1 MGMLFNRA
9 RMPHNE
15 DDMTD
20 TLPIDAVLPQITETL
35 GRAGRLVLEAPPGAG
50 KTTRV
55 PLALR
60 DAGFAETGRI
70 ILLEPRRLAARAAAT
85 RMAETLGQSVGQT
98 VGLRMR
104 GVTETSAATQIEVV
118 TEGIL
123 TRMIQ
128 SDPELSGVS
137 CVIFDEFHERSLNAD
152 MGLALCL
159 DCAAALREDLAIV
172 VMSAT
177 LDAGPIAA
185 HINAPI
191 IQSQGR
197 SYPVDVTY
205 LTTPPPPKARIEH
218 SVTQAVLEILPK
230 TEGAVLVFLPGE
242 AEIKRSVALLHDA
255 LGESVALRPLYG
267 ALPYA
272 EQRRAITPDPTRRK
286 IVLATSIA
294 ETSLTISDVRVV
306 IDSGL
311 TRRARFDPASQMSR
325 LMTERVSRAEA
336 DQRAGRAGRV
346 AAGTALRLWTKGAHG
361 ALSAH
366 RPAEIDVADLT
377 GFVLERA
384 AWTGHARGDLPL
396 LSPPPKGT
404 EAEAIHLLT
413 QLGALSAQGKPTPH
427 ATALVSMPLHPR
439 LAHVMSQLGAAAAPI
454 CALLSAPDPLRR
466 QAQSVDGLLRL
477 KALAAPTG
485 HSLREIAQEAKRL
498 KARAPKTPPAQ
509 MLSPA
514 HAAAL
519 AYPDQIAMRRAPHSE
534 RYILSGGKGAILSSE
549 DALNAAPFLVVTDHD
564 GHPREA
570 KVRMA
575 FALSEDELREIFADD
590 IAWHHICAYAP
601 RHRKLETF
609 EEERL
614 GALIL
619 TRRPWHTAPAEAKA
633 RAMLEA
639 IEDLGL
645 PWSRSS
651 TLLAARMRLLPDA
664 PNMDE
669 AHLRATAQDWLLPYL
684 TDITTQAQL
693 SKLDLR
699 PALLARLDWAT
710 QNRLAREVPEHY
722 TTPLGRKI
730 AIDYSGDH
738 PEVALRLQE
747 VFGETRHPTV
757 GGRPLRMVLLSP
769 AQRPVQTT
777 LDLPQFWQSSYAD
790 VRKDMRGRYP
800 KHPWPEDPT
809 QADPTVRV
817 KRRT

>member
-1 MGMLFNRA
+1 
-9 RMPHNE
+9 MPHNSAE
-15 DDMTD
+15 MSHE
-20 TLPIDAVLPQITETL
+20 LPIDAVIPKITQTL
-35 GRAGRLVLEAPPGAG
+35 ARAGRLVLEAPPGAG

-60 DAGFAETGRI
+60 EAGFADAGRI

-85 RMAETLGQSVGQT
+85 RMAESLGETVGQT

-104 GVTETSAATQIEVV
+104 GVSEVSAKTQIEVV

-128 SDPELSGVS
+128 NDPELGGVS

-159 DCAAALREDLAIV
+159 DCASALREDLRLV

-177 LDAGPIAA
+177 LDAAPIAA
-185 HINAPI
+185 HIDAPI
-191 IQSQGR
+191 VRSEGR
-197 SYPVDVTY
+197 SYPVDITY
-205 LTTPPPPKARIEH
+205 QTTPPTAHARIDQ
-218 SVTQAVLEILPK
+218 VVADAVIDILPR
-230 TEGAVLVFLPGE
+230 TEGATLVFLPGE
-242 AEIKRSVALLHDA
+242 AEIKRTLARLEAATDD
-255 LGESVALRPLYG
+255 SVALRPLYG
-267 ALPYA
+267 ALPFA
-272 EQRRAITPDPTRRK
+272 KQRRAILPDTERRK

-346 AAGTALRLWTKGAHG
+346 ASGMALRLWTKGAHG
-361 ALSAH
+361 ALAVH
-366 RPAEIDVADLT
+366 RPAEIDIADLT

-384 AWTGHARGDLPL
+384 AWTGHARGELPL
-396 LSPPPKGT
+396 LSPPPTGP
-404 EAEAIHLLT
+404 EAEAIALLT
-413 QLGALSAQGKPTPH
+413 RLGALDEAGKPTEH
-427 ATALVSMPLHPR
+427 AQQLVQTPLHPR
-439 LAHVMSQLGAAAAPI
+439 LAHVLCILGARAAPM
-454 CALLSAPDPLRR
+454 CALLNAPDPLRR
-466 QAQSVDGLLRL
+466 SAHSRDGLLRL
-477 KALAAPTG
+477 KALEHPNTHA
-485 HSLREIAQEAKRL
+485 LKEIAQEAKRL
-498 KARAPKTPPAQ
+498 QKRAPKAKAE

-519 AYPDQIAMRRAPHSE
+519 AYPDQIAMRRSAE
-534 RYILSGGKGAILSSE
+534 GQRYLLSGGKGAVIAADDPL
-549 DALNAAPFLVVTDHD
+549 AAAPYIIVTDHD

-570 KVRMA
+570 KIRMG
-575 FALSEDELREIFADD
+575 FAISEAELRDIFAP
-590 IAWHHICAYAP
+590 IITWHRTCAYSP
-601 RHRKLETF
+601 RHRKLETY

-614 GALIL
+614 GALPL
-619 TRRPWHTAPAEAKA
+619 TRRPWHDAPPQDKA
-633 RAMLEA
+633 RAMTDA
-639 IEDLGL
+639 IRDLGL
-645 PWSRSS
+645 PWNTASQ
-651 TLLAARMRLLPDA
+651 LLAARLRLLPDA

-669 AHLRATAQDWLLPYL
+669 AHLIDTAEDWLTPFL
-684 TDITTQAQL
+684 TDITTAAQL
-693 SKLDLR
+693 SKLDLK
-699 PALLARLDWAT
+699 PALMARLDWDT
-710 QNRLAREVPEHY
+710 QNRLTREVPEHY

-738 PEVALRLQE
+738 PQVSLRLQE

-757 GGRPLRMVLLSP
+757 AGRPLRMILLSP

-777 LDLPQFWQSSYAD
+777 LDLPQFWKTSYAD

-809 QADPTVRV
+809 QADPTLRA
-817 KRRT
+817 KPRS